1 MKSDIRSHYFQ
12 DSFASVKERYPAHVF
27 ENYLS
32 SCIEFHSH
40 IQVFNLFDG
49 VDDFLKKI
57 GFIVSSNIKLQLEQR
72 KNLEIGLKTFEI
84 PLSLLPSIRV
94 EMIFTMNQANP
105 LDDADAVVD
114 RSYYPSQDLEI
125 FESHEETISI
135 LEALRI
141 HRWLVCLGETGSRKS
156 ILARYLTRSFAE
168 CLQQRSYTETAID
181 EMSLG
186 PPHVPILVRVGEFAE
201 WLQDHLD
208 SELIDYIGLT
218 TWYGNQYS
226 SDSVLSK
233 ILVDFIEN
241 RHAFILIDGLDEVA
255 TIHDRR
261 RVVEVLKNFMRTYKS
276 NNR

>member
-125 FESHEETISI
+125 FESHEDYFYF
-135 LEALRI
+135 
-141 HRWLVCLGETGSRKS
+141 GSS
-156 ILARYLTRSFAE
+156 A
-168 CLQQRSYTETAID
+168 
-181 EMSLG
+181 
-186 PPHVPILVRVGEFAE
+186 
-201 WLQDHLD
+201 
-208 SELIDYIGLT
+208 
-218 TWYGNQYS
+218 YS
-226 SDSVLSK
+226 SVVSLSW
-233 ILVDFIEN
+233 
-241 RHAFILIDGLDEVA
+241 
-255 TIHDRR
+255 
-261 RVVEVLKNFMRTYKS
+261 
-276 NNR
+276 